1 MHQLSGT
8 AVVIFNKLNSLD
20 RRTAELMISD
30 SSLSTD
36 TKLRYLGLLP
46 LKEKLMFNKA
56 VVVFK
61 ACKNLA
67 PPYLKQLFICSN
79 IRATSRYITL
89 PKPRIDLFKT
99 SFSFS
104 GASLWNTI
112 PNQIKSCNSLTSEK
126 KGKNEK
132 KNREK
137 KLNKNS
143 GRGVVQAGIETLRT
157 RTRKL

>member
-8 AVVIFNKLNSLD
+8 AVVIFTKLKSLH
-20 RRTAELMISD
+20 RRAAKLMISD
-30 SSLSTD
+30 SSLLTD
-36 TKLRYLGLLP
+36 KKVRYLGILP

-56 VVVFK
+56 VFK
-61 ACKNLA
+61 AYKNRV

-104 GASLWNTI
+104 DASLWNTI
-112 PNQIKSCNSLTSEK
+112 PNQIKSCNSLTSFK
-126 KGKNEK
+126 TQHYKWI
-132 KNREK
+132 RSR
-137 KLNKNS
+137 L
-143 GRGVVQAGIETLRT
+143 L
-157 RTRKL
+157 